1 MQTGLENII
10 ATQQYAA
17 RGWAAY
23 PLAPGT
29 KKPLKGSHGFHDA
42 TTDTSALIDAFT
54 DPPDLNIGIRTG
66 EASGIVVIDVDAHE
80 GAANG
85 YVSIKALAAQGLKF
99 PTGNRRIGC
108 AIAKTP
114 SGGLH
119 LYYAAPA
126 EARIKSTSG
135 VLAPGLDTRGE
146 GGYIVAPPSVT
157 EKGAYKWKQCPET
170 LLELPAWVIERVK
183 VTPVP
188 ERPRTEPTE
197 TIPPTVKDMLKD
209 RLDRI
214 ATASNGQRN
223 ATLNRE
229 AFYLAQ
235 YVGKGFDEQQ
245 LTEWLRRAA
254 LKSEMPEYEAQR
266 TIRSALDRA
275 PTPRGP
281 VPARETV
288 SRDTYNTTPNISRS
302 TMSQASTPARHATQR
317 SPHTSSSK
325 STLVD
330 ASEEAH
336 KDAHEEYRR
345 RLH

>member
-1 MQTGLENII
+1 MELVKTGLENII
-10 ATQQYAA
+10 ATQEYAA

-23 PLAPGT
+23 PLAPGS

-85 YVSIKALAAQGLKF
+85 YASMKALAAQGFRF
-99 PTGNRRIGC
+99 PTGNRRKGC
-108 AIAKTP
+108 AIATTP

-119 LYYAAPA
+119 LYYAAPV
-126 EARIKSTSG
+126 EAKIKSTSG

-146 GGYIVAPPSVT
+146 GGYIVAPPSAT
-157 EKGAYKWKQCPET
+157 EKGAYKWKQCPDT
-170 LLELPAWVIERVK
+170 LLELPVWVIERVK

-197 TIPPTVKDMLKD
+197 TIPPTVVQMLKE

-245 LTEWLRRAA
+245 LSEWLRQAA
-254 LKSEMPEYEAQR
+254 LKSQMPEYEAKR
-266 TIRSALDRA
+266 TINSALDRA
-275 PTPRGP
+275 PTSHGSASSR
-281 VPARETV
+281 PANN
-288 SRDTYNTTPNISRS
+288 RDTRNALLNTSCPSS
-302 TMSQASTPARHATQR
+302 SQASTHARHATQR

-325 STLVD
+325 STLGD

-336 KDAHEEYRR
+336 DDYHRR
-345 RLH
+345 FH